1 MMKLTRHKNQTNE
14 NYWKRLN
21 LPTHHPSNLKKL
33 MERYQL
39 GKVLGEG
46 TFGIVHAATQ
56 KSTSRQVAIKQF
68 KRGKFKDGVDFTALR
83 EVKLQAELKHPN
95 VVELLDVFIANDT
108 INLVFELLPYNLDR
122 VIKEKSI
129 VLTPADIKA
138 YMKMLFEGLAYCH
151 SHYVLHRDLKPE
163 NLLIGEDG
171 QVKIGDFGLAR
182 VYGSPNR
189 NMTSMVCTIWYRPP
203 ELLFGAAEYSHYV
216 DIWGAGCIFAEL
228 MLRVP
233 YLTGINEVD
242 QLGKIFHAIGTP
254 SEENWPGMSVLPN
267 YIEYTKNTKPP
278 PLSSIF
284 TAASEDALELLGKL
298 LKLNPTERP
307 TAAEALA
314 HPYFSNTPAPTPI
327 EKLPS
332 ASHTRSQIDPSK

>member
-1 MMKLTRHKNQTNE
+1 
-14 NYWKRLN
+14 
-21 LPTHHPSNLKKL
+21 

-46 TFGIVHAATQ
+46 TFGIVHAAIQ
-56 KSTSRQVAIKQF
+56 KSTSRRVAIKQF

-108 INLVFELLPYNLDR
+108 INLVFELLPYNLER

-138 YMKMLFEGLAYCH
+138 YMKMLLEGLTYCH

-203 ELLFGAAEYSHYV
+203 ELLFGASEYGHYV
-216 DIWGAGCIFAEL
+216 DIWGTGCIFAEL

-267 YIEYTKNTKPP
+267 YIEFTKNTKPP

-284 TAASEDALELLGKL
+284 TAASEDALDLLGKL
-298 LKLNPTERP
+298 LKLNPNERP

-314 HPYFSNTPAPTPI
+314 HPYFSNVPTPTPI
-327 EKLPS
+327 EKLPH
-332 ASHTRSQIDPSK
+332 AQNQIDPSK